1 MQRNVGDANLARSPS
16 RLVVAVTGASGSI
29 LALELLRWLRE
40 VTDWELHVVVSA
52 AALRTARLELGAGRE
67 AFAALADALHAN
79 KDIGAPIAS
88 GSFVTLGM
96 VVIPCSMNTLAAIAH
111 GLGDTLIARAADVTL
126 KERRRLVLV
135 PRETPLNLIH
145 LRNMTTVT
153 EAGAVIVPPVP
164 AFYLGELTP
173 QRLVQ
178 QIAMR
183 VASLFG
189 VPPAPWAEWTGGEG

>member
-1 MQRNVGDANLARSPS
+1 M
-16 RLVVAVTGASGSI
+16 VAVTGASGSA

-40 VTDWELHVVVSA
+40 ATDWELHVVVSA
-52 AALRTARLELGAGRE
+52 AALRTARLELGVGRE
-67 AFAALADALHAN
+67 AFAALADAMYAN
-79 KDIGAPIAS
+79 KDIGASIAS
-88 GSFVTLGM
+88 GSFATLGM

-145 LRNMTTVT
+145 LRNMTAVT
-153 EAGAVIVPPVP
+153 EAGAVVAPPVP

-189 VPPAPWAEWTGGEG
+189 VAPAPWAQWTGEE

>member
-1 MQRNVGDANLARSPS
+1 MQRNVRDANLARAPS

-40 VTDWELHVVVSA
+40 ATDWELHVVVSA
-52 AALRTARLELGAGRE
+52 AALRTARLELGVGRE
-67 AFAALADALHAN
+67 AFAAPADALHAN

-135 PRETPLNLIH
+135 PRETPLSLIH
-145 LRNMTTVT
+145 LRNMTAVT
-153 EAGAVIVPPVP
+153 EAGAVVAPPVP

-183 VASLFG
+183 VAALFG
-189 VPPAPWAEWTGGEG
+189 VAPAPWAEWTGEA

>member
-1 MQRNVGDANLARSPS
+1 MQRNVRDANLARSPS
-16 RLVVAVTGASGSI
+16 RLVVAVTGASGSA

-40 VTDWELHVVVSA
+40 ATDWELHVVVSA
-52 AALRTARLELGAGRE
+52 AALRTARLELGVGRE
-67 AFAALADALHAN
+67 AFAAFADAMYAN
-79 KDIGAPIAS
+79 KDIGASIAS
-88 GSFVTLGM
+88 GSFATLGM

-145 LRNMTTVT
+145 LRNMTAVT
-153 EAGAVIVPPVP
+153 EAGAVVAPPVP

-183 VASLFG
+183 VASLLG
-189 VPPAPWAEWTGGEG
+189 VAPAPWAQWTGEE

>member
-1 MQRNVGDANLARSPS
+1 MQRNVRDANLARAPS

-40 VTDWELHVVVSA
+40 ATDWELHVVVSA
-52 AALRTARLELGAGRE
+52 AALRTARLELGVGRE

-111 GLGDTLIARAADVTL
+111 GLGDTLLARAADVTL

-135 PRETPLNLIH
+135 PRETPLSLIH
-145 LRNMTTVT
+145 LRNMTAVT
-153 EAGAVIVPPVP
+153 EAGAVVAPPVP

-183 VASLFG
+183 VAALFG
-189 VPPAPWAEWTGGEG
+189 VAPAPWAEWTGEA